1 VGLRLTDRRTATVSD
16 LTPSARDVMRMLDE
30 GDASAVVERLS
41 QRIRSWIEQGWSLE
55 DHLRDVWRPGVE
67 DLMGSSRVITDEQH
81 VSPTS
86 VRLTVEGDRGRGLVT
101 VSFEEDG
108 TVSGFSL
115 DREVYDG
122 IMNLVITC
130 PDERVDE
137 MKAFYGA
144 LLGTDQWRVPLLVF
158 DEGNDYHAPSWGDP
172 DRPKQMHLDIRVRD
186 LSAVE
191 AVVFDAKATALHD
204 DATHRTYADP
214 ISHPFC
220 LYPDASP
227 GGDGGPPGELW
238 RVIIDCPSPRDLASF
253 YAELIGMSLTVEAAP
268 ELVVIGRPDGR
279 GPLLGFQ
286 LVDPYVPPGWP
297 DPARPAQMH
306 FDIKFDDAPA
316 ARSLAESLGAVL
328 LPPGGSCPVY
338 ADPVGHPFCLCG
350 YGQ

>member
-1 VGLRLTDRRTATVSD
+1 MSDHRAAAREMLQLLEHGDVSD
-16 LTPSARDVMRMLDE
+16 
-30 GDASAVVERLS
+30 VVERLS
-41 QRIRSWIEQGWSLE
+41 DRIRGWIEQGWSLE
-55 DHLRDVWRPGVE
+55 EHLRDLWRPGLE
-67 DLMGSSRVITDEQH
+67 DLMGSERAITSEEQ

-86 VRLTVEGDRGRGLVT
+86 VRFTVHGGRGEGLIT
-101 VSFEEDG
+101 ISFEENG

-130 PDERVDE
+130 PDERVAE
-137 MKAFYGA
+137 MKSFYGA
-144 LLGTDQWRVPLLVF
+144 LLGDDEWRVPYLVF
-158 DEGNDYHAPSWGDP
+158 DEGNRYHAPSWGDP

-186 LSAVE
+186 LTAAE
-191 AVVFDAKATALHD
+191 AVVLEAKAVALHD

-214 ISHPFC
+214 IGHPFC
-220 LYPDASP
+220 LYPDAAP
-227 GGDGGPPGELW
+227 GDADAPPGSLW
-238 RVIIDCPSPRDLASF
+238 RVIVDCPDPRELAPF
-253 YAELIGMSLTVEAAP
+253 YADLIGMSLTVGDTP
-268 ELVVIGRPDGR
+268 KLVVIGRPDGR

-286 LVDPYVPPGWP
+286 RVDPYVPPAWP

-306 FDIKFDDAPA
+306 FDIKFDDPPA
-316 ARSLAESLGAVL
+316 ARGLAESLGAVL